1 MNVDRLLLNEM
12 ISQQDTTPFNRIIL
26 DLLTSIM
33 AIENYTASPCKGCP
47 LKGTGVPHYSSCIDR
62 IKLYYLYNRDICK
75 DTSMLRAIAVESGV
89 DPVHLQ
95 RDYGQC

>member
-12 ISQQDTTPFNRIIL
+12 ISQQDTMPFNRIIL

-33 AIENYTASPCKGCP
+33 AIENYTASPCKRCP

-75 DTSMLRAIAVESGV
+75 VTSMLRDIAVESGV
-89 DPVHLQ
+89 DPVHPQ